1 MRGRRRREHTGGAAC
16 VCTSL
21 LGDTR
26 QEQKKLESFL
36 PPPRG
41 RLPLGRSRRP
51 LPAGALPPPVGLFL
65 CPRPGCFPEELI
77 PPGSAGKP
85 GPGPG
90 PPAARGHAAVPGLSA
105 LHRPALASW
114 HLGSWVPEPRC
125 AGLLTRRAAA
135 RALHGGGGRVVSLRQ
150 EEERRSSL
158 PACLPAFAVVSPRTR
173 GTVLPTVSSHCLCD
187 DVGNARN
194 HFALKVKR
202 SGLTCAKTLLN
213 ISRLGCT
220 SRSCL
225 DVSGSTVTTASDAT
239 LT

>member
-135 RALHGGGGRVVSLRQ
+135 RALRGGGGVLSPCA
-150 EEERRSSL
+150 RRRRGGRLCL
-158 PACLPAFAVVSPRTR
+158 PACLPSLWSPPAH
-173 GTVLPTVSSHCLCD
+173 GALCFPLSHHTVSAMMLEMQEI
-187 DVGNARN
+187 
-194 HFALKVKR
+194 
-202 SGLTCAKTLLN
+202 TLL
-213 ISRLGCT
+213 
-220 SRSCL
+220 
-225 DVSGSTVTTASDAT
+225 
-239 LT
+239 